1 MHKHLAHWLAARSRR
16 GKQAILVG
24 TDVSLFMAAVWLSYS
39 LRLNE
44 FHSPSFQQ
52 FLLMLF
58 APAIGVPALYAFGL
72 YRTVTRYLGD
82 YAIWTGVKAISLTA
96 VVWGVVALI
105 FRTEG
110 STTVPRSVLFL
121 FWLLSILLVAGVRYL
136 ARWLLISFT
145 QTRVKRRTVLIYGAG
160 VAGRQIAAT
169 LSESSDRNTIFQVDD
184 DRGLWGTIIDG
195 QRIHTPDEIP
205 RLIEQ
210 YGITEAIVT
219 MRSAGTSRRT
229 EVVDRLSSLGLHVRI
244 LPAFVDIA
252 DGKHTVNMIRDVDIG
267 DLLGRDV
274 VPPDMRLMEAT
285 TRGKVVMVT
294 GAGGSIGSELCR
306 QVASIGATKLVLLD
320 SSELALYQINSEL
333 SRLSDVRIVPVLGS
347 VMDAAFIRR
356 TILEHNVD
364 TIFHAAAYK
373 HVPLVELN
381 PFEGIQNNVFGT
393 WNVAIAAFETAVT
406 NFVLIS
412 SDKAVRPT
420 NVMGASKRLAEMI
433 VQKLSD
439 KAFSEKRDKAFSAVR
454 FGNVIG
460 SSGSVVPL
468 FKKQIRNGGPIT
480 LTNSEATRY
489 FMSIE
494 EAAQLVIQAGGL
506 ARGMDGADH
515 MGRIFLLD
523 MGKPVL
529 IRDLAVK
536 MVQLSNLTIC
546 DEENPNGDISI
557 TEIGLRP
564 GEKLHE
570 ELFIS
575 VDTATNTDHPK
586 ISVAPELPPES
597 HDIES
602 INQALEGLIA
612 RNDREGLLA
621 LLHSQTGMVRTI
633 EAKSPCL
640 DTALV
645 TAAEGRRH

>member
-1 MHKHLAHWLAARSRR
+1 MHKQLAHWLAARSRR

-24 TDVSLFMAAVWLSYS
+24 TDISLFIAAVWLSYT
-39 LRLNE
+39 LRLSE
-44 FHSPSFQQ
+44 FHSPSYQQ

-58 APAIGVPALYAFGL
+58 APAIGVPVLYLFGL

-82 YAIWTGVKAISLTA
+82 YAIWTGIKAVTLTA
-96 VVWGVVALI
+96 FLWGMVAII

-110 STTVPRSVLFL
+110 STTVPRSVLVL
-121 FWLLSILLVAGVRYL
+121 FWLLSIALVAGVRYL
-136 ARWLLISFT
+136 ARWLLITYT
-145 QTRVKRRTVLIYGAG
+145 QTRLKRRSILIYGAG

-169 LSESSDRNTIFQVDD
+169 LSESSDRNTIFQVDE

-195 QRIHTPDEIP
+195 QKIHSPDEITQ
-205 RLIEQ
+205 LIGQ

-219 MRSAGTSRRT
+219 MRSAATSRRT

-274 VPPDMRLMEAT
+274 VPPDIRLMEANT
-285 TRGKVVMVT
+285 KGKVVMVT

-306 QVASIGATKLVLLD
+306 QVASIGAAKLVLLD
-320 SSELALYQINSEL
+320 SSELALYQINGEL
-333 SRLSDVRIVPVLGS
+333 TGFSSVRIVPILGS

-381 PFEGIQNNVFGT
+381 PFAGIRNNVFGT
-393 WNVAIAAFETAVT
+393 WNVAIAAFESSVT

-439 KAFSEKRDKAFSAVR
+439 RAHSEKRDKVFLAVR

-460 SSGSVVPL
+460 SSGSVIPL
-468 FKKQIRNGGPIT
+468 FREQIRNGGPIT
-480 LTNSEATRY
+480 VTHFDVTRY

-506 ARGMDGADH
+506 ARDMDRTVNS
-515 MGRIFLLD
+515 GRIFLLD
-523 MGKPVL
+523 MGKPIK
-529 IRDLAVK
+529 IRDLAIK

-557 TEIGLRP
+557 IEIGLRP

-575 VDTATNTDHPK
+575 IDTSTKTAHPR
-586 ISVAPELPPES
+586 ISVAPEMPPVSYDMES
-597 HDIES
+597 VHY
-602 INQALEGLIA
+602 ALDDLID
-612 RNDREGLLA
+612 RNDKSGLLT
-621 LLHSQTGMVRTI
+621 LLQIQAGMRPSMI
-633 EAKSPCL
+633 GEN
-640 DTALV
+640 
-645 TAAEGRRH
+645 E

>member
-1 MHKHLAHWLAARSRR
+1 MHKQLAHWLAARSRR

-24 TDVSLFMAAVWLSYS
+24 TDISLFIAAVWLSYT
-39 LRLNE
+39 LRLSE
-44 FHSPSFQQ
+44 FHSPSYQQ

-58 APAIGVPALYAFGL
+58 APAIGVPVLYLFGL

-82 YAIWTGVKAISLTA
+82 YAIWTGIKAVTLTA
-96 VVWGVVALI
+96 FLWGMVAII

-110 STTVPRSVLFL
+110 STTVPRSVLVL
-121 FWLLSILLVAGVRYL
+121 FWLLSIALVAGVRYL
-136 ARWLLISFT
+136 ARWLLITYT
-145 QTRVKRRTVLIYGAG
+145 QTRLKRRSILIYGAG

-169 LSESSDRNTIFQVDD
+169 LSESSDRNTIFQVDE

-195 QRIHTPDEIP
+195 QKIHSPDEITQ
-205 RLIEQ
+205 LIGQ

-219 MRSAGTSRRT
+219 MRSAATSRRT
-229 EVVDRLSSLGLHVRI
+229 EVVDLLSSLGLHVRI

-274 VPPDMRLMEAT
+274 VPPDIRLMEANT
-285 TRGKVVMVT
+285 KGKVVMVT

-306 QVASIGATKLVLLD
+306 QVASIGAAKLVLLD
-320 SSELALYQINSEL
+320 SSELALYQINGEL
-333 SRLSDVRIVPVLGS
+333 TGFSSVRIVPILGS

-381 PFEGIQNNVFGT
+381 PFAGIRNNVFGT
-393 WNVAIAAFETAVT
+393 WNVAIAAFESSVT

-439 KAFSEKRDKAFSAVR
+439 RAHSEKRDKVFLAVR

-460 SSGSVVPL
+460 SSGSVIPL
-468 FKKQIRNGGPIT
+468 FREQIRNGGPIT
-480 LTNSEATRY
+480 VTHFDVTRY

-506 ARGMDGADH
+506 ARDMDRTVNS
-515 MGRIFLLD
+515 GRIFLLD
-523 MGKPVL
+523 MGKPIK
-529 IRDLAVK
+529 IRDLAIK

-557 TEIGLRP
+557 IEIGLRP

-575 VDTATNTDHPK
+575 IDTSTKTAHPR
-586 ISVAPELPPES
+586 ISVAPEMPPVSYDMES
-597 HDIES
+597 VHY
-602 INQALEGLIA
+602 ALDDLID
-612 RNDREGLLA
+612 RNDKSGLLT
-621 LLHSQTGMVRTI
+621 LLQIQAGMRPSMI
-633 EAKSPCL
+633 GEN
-640 DTALV
+640 
-645 TAAEGRRH
+645 E

>member
-1 MHKHLAHWLAARSRR
+1 MHKQLAHWLAARSRR

-24 TDVSLFMAAVWLSYS
+24 TDISLFIAAVWLSYT
-39 LRLNE
+39 LRLSE
-44 FHSPSFQQ
+44 FHSPSYQQ

-58 APAIGVPALYAFGL
+58 APAIGVPVLYLFGL

-82 YAIWTGVKAISLTA
+82 YAIWTGIKAVTLTA
-96 VVWGVVALI
+96 FLWGMVAII

-110 STTVPRSVLFL
+110 STTVPRSVLVL
-121 FWLLSILLVAGVRYL
+121 FWLLSIALVAGVRYL
-136 ARWLLISFT
+136 ARWLLITYT
-145 QTRVKRRTVLIYGAG
+145 QTRLKRRSILIYGAG

-169 LSESSDRNTIFQVDD
+169 LSESSDRNTIFQVDE

-195 QRIHTPDEIP
+195 QKIHSPDEITQ
-205 RLIEQ
+205 LIGQ

-219 MRSAGTSRRT
+219 MRSAATSRRT

-274 VPPDMRLMEAT
+274 VPPDIRLMEANT
-285 TRGKVVMVT
+285 KGKVVMVT

-306 QVASIGATKLVLLD
+306 QVASIGAAKLVLLD
-320 SSELALYQINSEL
+320 SSELALYQINGEL
-333 SRLSDVRIVPVLGS
+333 TGFSSVRIVPILGS

-381 PFEGIQNNVFGT
+381 PFAGIRNNVFGT
-393 WNVAIAAFETAVT
+393 WNVAIAAFESSVT

-433 VQKLSD
+433 VQRLSD
-439 KAFSEKRDKAFSAVR
+439 RAHSEKRDKVFLAVR

-460 SSGSVVPL
+460 SSGSVIPL
-468 FKKQIRNGGPIT
+468 FREQIRNGGPIT
-480 LTNSEATRY
+480 VTHFDVTRY

-506 ARGMDGADH
+506 ARDMDRTVNS
-515 MGRIFLLD
+515 GRIFLLD
-523 MGKPVL
+523 MGKPIK
-529 IRDLAVK
+529 IRDLAIK

-557 TEIGLRP
+557 IEIGLRP

-575 VDTATNTDHPK
+575 IDTSTKTAHPR
-586 ISVAPELPPES
+586 ISVAPEMPPVSYDMES
-597 HDIES
+597 VHY
-602 INQALEGLIA
+602 ALDDLID
-612 RNDREGLLA
+612 RNDKSGLLT
-621 LLHSQTGMVRTI
+621 LLQIQAGMRPSMI
-633 EAKSPCL
+633 GEN
-640 DTALV
+640 
-645 TAAEGRRH
+645 E